1 MLLEDCARLADSV
14 ENVEPLAP
22 RRDLRQPDNQS
33 NGFEFLERP
42 NIENTWSRTPRSFPG
57 TKGRASSWTASAV
70 KDCST

>member
-33 NGFEFLERP
+33 NGFEFWRDQMSEILGV
-42 NIENTWSRTPRSFPG
+42 ITKSAIISR
-57 TKGRASSWTASAV
+57 A
-70 KDCST
+70 